1 MSYIMSYILCHMYY
15 VSNILYFCQDVHTFD
30 VMSGITFEHLHSDL
44 AADGVTYDGDLCAS
58 WYESL

>member
-1 MSYIMSYILCHMYY
+1 MYY

-44 AADGVTYDGDLCAS
+44 AADGVTYDGDLRAG
-58 WYESL
+58 WHESL